1 MQKFVRELVA
11 GAADRNEIL
20 HFVSAREMV
29 NIILAACDGREGNP
43 GEFRDY
49 QFKRSRPL
57 ASDTRQHEN
66 SAAVLKG

>member
-1 MQKFVRELVA
+1 
-11 GAADRNEIL
+11 
-20 HFVSAREMV
+20 MV